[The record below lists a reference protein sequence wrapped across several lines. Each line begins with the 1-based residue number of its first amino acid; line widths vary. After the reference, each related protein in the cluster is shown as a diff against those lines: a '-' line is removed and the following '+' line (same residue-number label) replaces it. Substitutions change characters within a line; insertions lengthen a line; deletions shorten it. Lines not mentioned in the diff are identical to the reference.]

1 VLLACL
7 PLKLQPPA
15 DSQMVESCCNYIPLV
30 SDAIIAMMGIQ
41 IDPKEEE
48 KLMGIKREVATTGH
62 PYVGERS
69 METWC
74 HEVGRMV
81 L

>member
-1 VLLACL
+1 
-7 PLKLQPPA
+7 
-15 DSQMVESCCNYIPLV
+15 
-30 SDAIIAMMGIQ
+30 MMGIQ